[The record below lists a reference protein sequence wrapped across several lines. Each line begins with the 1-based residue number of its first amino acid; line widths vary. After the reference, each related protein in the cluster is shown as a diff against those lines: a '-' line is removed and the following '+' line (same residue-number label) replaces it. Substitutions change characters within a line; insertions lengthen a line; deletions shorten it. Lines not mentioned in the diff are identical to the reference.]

1 MLSMVKLIFT
11 VTMMAIALSACA
23 SNYESRQTSSAT
35 GSNENLTKARV
46 QVTEV
51 ATTPLSDLNL
61 VRTDIPPVLVS
72 AQQALY
78 LFPFNQ
84 TCAGILYD
92 LHELDVVLGADL
104 DAPEKSSSGLVERGT
119 VAAGNVAVG
128 VFRGAAEGVV
138 PYRSWVRKLTGAERY
153 SKDVAAAIAAGT
165 VRRAFLK
172 GFGLA
177 RGCNIIVQ
185 TDVEKDQPAIDNEM
199 SSEAKSVITSQ

>member
-1 MLSMVKLIFT
+1 MAKFIFT

-51 ATTPLSDLNL
+51 TATPLSDLNL
-61 VRTDIPPVLVS
+61 VRADIPPVLGS
-72 AQQALY
+72 AQQAPY
-78 LFPFNQ
+78 LLPFNQ

-92 LHELDVVLGADL
+92 LHELDMVLGADL
-104 DAPEKSSSGLVERGT
+104 DAPEQSSPGLVERGT
-119 VAAGNVAVG
+119 VAAGNAAVG
-128 VFRGAAEGVV
+128 VFRGAAEGIV
-138 PYRSWVRKLTGAERY
+138 PYRSWVRKLTGAERN

-172 GFGLA
+172 GFA
-177 RGCNIIVQ
+177 RATGCDININS
-185 TDVEKDQPAIDNEM
+185 DEDQPALNSEL
-199 SSEAKSVITSQ
+199 SSEAESVTTMP